1 MGIMSAVA
9 GLSITLWMP
18 VFGMIVEIWGY
29 RAMWYVLAILYVA
42 ALVVVLRYA
51 GLSTSNQATAQPT
64 VD

>member
-9 GLSITLWMP
+9 GLSIVFWMP

-29 RAMWYVLAILYVA
+29 RPMWYVLAILYVV
-42 ALVVVLRYA
+42 ALLVVLRYA
-51 GLSTSNQATAQPT
+51 GMSTSSQVTAQPA